1 MNPVRDMKVLSIGLD
16 KRILDRNSAIF
27 KRFKEYAL
35 LVDELYVVVFAK
47 KAERFTS
54 GSLFVYGSGGDSK
67 IKQFLKAYKIAK
79 RIIIENCLPAG
90 KAGKL
95 KIENCLITT
104 QDPFFSGFLGYL
116 LKRKFDLKLHVQ
128 LHSDFFGSK
137 YFRKE
142 SSFNRF
148 RYFLGKFVLKKADSF
163 RVVSRRIKN
172 SLVGLGISE
181 EKITVVPI
189 SL

>member
-16 KRILDRNSAIF
+16 KRILDRNSATF
-27 KRFKEYAL
+27 KRFREYVR
-35 LVDELYVVVFAK
+35 LVDKLYVVVFAK

-79 RIIIENCLPAG
+79 RIIIENW
-90 KAGKL
+90 KL